1 MLTCFIATAGYISS
15 SIVIGFISGVIV
27 VFSVIF
33 FDKIK
38 LDDPVGALSVHLV
51 CGIFGT
57 LAVGIWGSKAGLGQ
71 LWTQFL
77 GVLSVGV
84 FILIFSGILW
94 FIIKASMGLRVSQEE
109 ETEGLDVGEHAME
122 AYPDFEKVV

>member
-1 MLTCFIATAGYISS
+1 M
-15 SIVIGFISGVIV
+15 
-27 VFSVIF
+27 
-33 FDKIK
+33 
-38 LDDPVGALSVHLV
+38 DDPVGALSVHLV

-77 GVLSVGV
+77 GVISVGV
-84 FILIFSGILW
+84 FILLFSGILW
-94 FIIKASMGLRVSQEE
+94 FIIKKSMGLRVSEE
-109 ETEGLDVGEHAME
+109 EEIEGLDVGEHAME